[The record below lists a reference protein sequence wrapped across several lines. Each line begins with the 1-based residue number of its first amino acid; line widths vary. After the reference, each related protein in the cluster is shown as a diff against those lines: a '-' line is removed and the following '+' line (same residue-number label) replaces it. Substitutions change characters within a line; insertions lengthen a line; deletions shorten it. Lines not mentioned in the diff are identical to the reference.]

1 MSEVKERL
9 SAIHSEVEA
18 SRKEDKREIK
28 LLLDDLA
35 VSRAKAARLEKTIE
49 ELRKE
54 KVNIIKLNEEL
65 LAKKESDIQ
74 KNSNQYEQSLLRK
87 DEELAKVRKEAKA
100 TEANLRASHEKELQA
115 KHEER
120 VQLETQHAQNVAA
133 LQKQMQELRNDYE
146 QKLQG
151 KATDMTCL
159 QVKFETEIQELKH
172 AHNVELC
179 RLNEKSEELSLK
191 LGDALT
197 YLNLSGHLIERK
209 NAFIS
214 KQKQG
219 FEKIIDHIG
228 ETDPKPVKLKGN
240 LWKLAH
246 YIRTGG
252 QAAWK
257 GYINRVSF
265 QSLNLNFLSDRI
277 FLNILNIF
285 MNTRRHSTMSLL
297 MKLTLLIAL
306 LAVP

>member
-65 LAKKESDIQ
+65 LAKKESEIQ
-74 KNSNQYEQSLLRK
+74 NNAHQYEQSLLRK

-100 TEANLRASHEKELQA
+100 SEANLRASHEKELQA
-115 KHEER
+115 RHEEM
-120 VQLETQHAQNVAA
+120 VQLQTQHAQNIAA
-133 LQKQMQELRNDYE
+133 LQKEKQELQHEYDE
-146 QKLQG
+146 KLKG
-151 KATDMTCL
+151 KAADATSM

-172 AHNVELC
+172 AYNVEVC
-179 RLNEKSEELSLK
+179 KLNEKAEELSLK
-191 LGDALT
+191 LGDAVT

-214 KQKQG
+214 KQRQG
-219 FEKIIDHIG
+219 FEKIIDHVG

-252 QAAWK
+252 EAAWK

-265 QSLNLNFLSDRI
+265 HSL
-277 FLNILNIF
+277 
-285 MNTRRHSTMSLL
+285 H
-297 MKLTLLIAL
+297 
-306 LAVP
+306 VPF